1 MLKPALAPATA
12 AMLAAAAHATPVLLE
27 IDSAMSSVDVA
38 ISVGGGVLGDTD
50 SSSISGFIRIELDS
64 VSAPAQA
71 GLHAFRLVVD
81 DDLHLQDSVFLV
93 GGFNTTIT
101 DAVFYFVPP
110 PPQPASIGPD
120 GEVAFADVNSAAE
133 GTAAYTVTGAA
144 CSLLG
149 GRPCIDTIDLADAD
163 PSQIESFQG
172 EITVEQGIVTFTATL
187 SMTMPLD
194 PDNPSTGTLSVEGVV
209 VARGTA
215 CAVDITGSSSPSSP
229 SYLVPDGVVDAEDFF
244 AFLGLFAAGDARADI
259 SGSSA
264 PASQSYLVPD
274 GVIDAEDFFT
284 FLSLFAAGC
293 Q

>member
-1 MLKPALAPATA
+1 MKSIPTLAFAA
-12 AMLAAAAHATPVLLE
+12 AMAASAGATPVLLE
-27 IDSAMSSVDVA
+27 VDSALSSVEVG
-38 ISVGGGVLGDTD
+38 ISIAGGVLGDTD
-50 SSSISGFIRIELDS
+50 SSSLSGFLRIELDS
-64 VSAPAQA
+64 VSAAGQS

-93 GGFNTTIT
+93 GGFTATIN

-110 PPQPASIGPD
+110 PPAPASIGPA

-144 CSLLG
+144 CTLLG
-149 GRPCIDTIDLADAD
+149 GQPCTDTIDLADSD

-172 EITVEQGIVTFTATL
+172 VFTIENGIVTFTATL

-194 PDNPSTGTLSVEGVV
+194 PDNPSNGTLSVDGVV
-209 VARGTA
+209 VARGVA
-215 CAVDITGSSSPSSP
+215 CAVDITGSASPSSP

-244 AFLGLFAAGDARADI
+244 AFLGLFAAGDPRADI
-259 SGSSA
+259 SGSSSL
-264 PASQSYLVPD
+264 ASQDYLVPD

-293 Q
+293 P